1 MKNQDSKYPTITVGR
16 LREELAPWHDDDLIS
31 FSGLSFYRV
40 KGRGDHLAQL
50 EFNEL
55 VYLDEA
61 GRVVVQNP
69 E

>member
-1 MKNQDSKYPTITVGR
+1 MSTKEIPTITVGE
-16 LREELAPWHDDDLIS
+16 LRAALIPWDDNDLIS
-31 FSGLSFYRV
+31 FGGLSFYRV
-40 KGRGDHLAQL
+40 KGRGDHLAQV

-55 VYLDEA
+55 VYLDGA